1 MWINAHLHQVCMV
14 CKMFVNGC
22 NDLITKKDVALYI
35 IMYIVICT
43 IVKLFR
49 FYKLCILYTIYIK
62 L

>member
-1 MWINAHLHQVCMV
+1 MV

-22 NDLITKKDVALYI
+22 NDLITKKDVTLYI